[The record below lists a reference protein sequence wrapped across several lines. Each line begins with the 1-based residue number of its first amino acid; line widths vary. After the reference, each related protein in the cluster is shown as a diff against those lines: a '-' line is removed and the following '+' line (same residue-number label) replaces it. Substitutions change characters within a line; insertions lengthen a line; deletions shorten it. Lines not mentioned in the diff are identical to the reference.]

1 MYFTKEELERSS
13 TAKAKGIDN
22 TIPEEY
28 MENVNRLISLLDKI
42 RERWG
47 SPIIV
52 NSGYRCPQLNRVV
65 GGSKTSQHLTASAA
79 DIHPKKG
86 SIKQLFNL
94 IHEMIE
100 RGEIEVGQLIDEYNY
115 SWVHVSIPNSKH
127 FNQVLHI
134 K

>member
-13 TAKAKGIDN
+13 TARDRGIDN

-28 MENVNRLISLLDKI
+28 TENVNKLISLLDTI
-42 RERWG
+42 RQGWG
-47 SPIIV
+47 SPILV

-79 DIHPKKG
+79 DIRPKKG
-86 SIKQLFNL
+86 SVKQLFDYILEL
-94 IHEMIE
+94 IK

-127 FNQVLHI
+127 SNQVLHI